1 MIFHSEVSGGW
12 ARDPES
18 STARQWPVMASPL
31 CLVILLR
38 LHAKG
43 RISRVERSP
52 ELASC
57 FCRQPQSGPI
67 LRAFSSLC
75 LLWSASPDH
84 VPVREPRSADDLS
97 VSFAGG
103 SSVVSGLHW
112 KPM

>member
-1 MIFHSEVSGGW
+1 
-12 ARDPES
+12 
-18 STARQWPVMASPL
+18 MASPL

-57 FCRQPQSGPI
+57 FCAQPQSGPI

-112 KPM
+112 KPMR